1 MKYPTCNMKYMK
13 MKYEICKEGI
23 LSLRYDYVIWNME
36 YEWNIWNMQKGNA
49 CNMKYG
55 IWMKYMKYE
64 ICKKGMHVIWNMEY
78 EWNTCICVIWNMKY
92 VKRKCYH
99 M

>member
-1 MKYPTCNMKYMK
+1 
-13 MKYEICKEGI
+13 MKYEIYENEI
-23 LSLRYDYVIWNME
+23 LHMQRGNTIIKIWL
-36 YEWNIWNMQKGNA
+36 
-49 CNMKYG
+49 CHMKNG
-55 IWMKYMKYE
+55 TWMKYMKYE

-92 VKRKCYH
+92 VKSRCYH